1 MKICQTEGQFVIKKQ
16 NGTGVSGQ
24 IDEDVEANLRAM
36 NEKLFQKMDKMKKK
50 MQEIQDMSNYQISK
64 LEQEV

>member
-1 MKICQTEGQFVIKKQ
+1 MKIWQTEGQFVIKNQ
-16 NGTGVSGQ
+16 NKAGAQ

-36 NEKLFQKMDKMKKK
+36 DEKLFQKMDKMKKK

>member
-1 MKICQTEGQFVIKKQ
+1 MKKQ
-16 NGTGVSGQ
+16 NGNGGSGQ
-24 IDEDVEANLRAM
+24 IDEDIEANLRAM
-36 NEKLFQKMDKMKKK
+36 NEKLFYKMDKMKKK

>member
-1 MKICQTEGQFVIKKQ
+1 M
-16 NGTGVSGQ
+16 
-24 IDEDVEANLRAM
+24 DEDVEANLRAM

>member
-1 MKICQTEGQFVIKKQ
+1 MKIWQTEGQFVIKNQKRV
-16 NGTGVSGQ
+16 GGQ
-24 IDEDVEANLRAM
+24 MDEDVEANLRAM

>member
-1 MKICQTEGQFVIKKQ
+1 MKKQ
-16 NGTGVSGQ
+16 NGNGGSGQ
-24 IDEDVEANLRAM
+24 IDEDIEANLRAM

>member
-1 MKICQTEGQFVIKKQ
+1 MKIWQTEGQFVMKKQ
-16 NGTGVSGQ
+16 NGNGVSSQ
-24 IDEDVEANLRAM
+24 IDEDIEANLRAM

-64 LEQEV
+64 LEEEV

>member
-1 MKICQTEGQFVIKKQ
+1 MKIGQTGGQFVMKKQ
-16 NGTGVSGQ
+16 NGNGGSGQ
-24 IDEDVEANLRAM
+24 IDEDIEANLRAM

>member
-50 MQEIQDMSNYQISK
+50 MQEI
-64 LEQEV
+64 

>member
-1 MKICQTEGQFVIKKQ
+1 MKISQNEGQFVMKKQ
-16 NGTGVSGQ
+16 NGNGGSSQ
-24 IDEDVEANLRAM
+24 IDEDIEANLRAM